1 MVKIA
6 VKEELLDGKII
17 SEWLFDWNEKRI
29 TLEDLIIAKVEKQL
43 QEKESQLQVSP
54 KLMEQI
60 LNQDKKEMSLPKIDR
75 KKAIEEAIQAF
86 KSTRFFVLVD
96 GIQIDELQTKL
107 EIKSKS
113 SIQFIRLTP
122 LIGG

>member
-17 SEWLFDWNEKRI
+17 SEWLFDWNETSI

-43 QEKESQLQVSP
+43 EEKESLMHASP
-54 KLMEQI
+54 NLMERI
-60 LNQDKKEMSLPKIDR
+60 LNQEKKEKAILKIDR
-75 KKAIEEAIQAF
+75 KSAIAEAIKAF
-86 KSTRFFVLVD
+86 KQSRFFVLVD
-96 GIQIDELQTKL
+96 GNQIDELSTKL
-107 EIKSKS
+107 EIKFNST
-113 SIQFIRLTP
+113 IQFIRLTP

>member
-17 SEWLFDWNEKRI
+17 SEWLFDWNETSI

-43 QEKESQLQVSP
+43 EEKESQLHGSP
-54 KLMEQI
+54 NLMERI
-60 LNQDKKEMSLPKIDR
+60 LNQEKKEKATLKIDR
-75 KKAIEEAIQAF
+75 KSAIAEAIKAF
-86 KSTRFFVLVD
+86 KQNRFFVLVD
-96 GIQIDELQTKL
+96 GNQIDELTTKL
-107 EIKSKS
+107 EIKFNST
-113 SIQFIRLTP
+113 IQFIRLTP

>member
-17 SEWLFDWNEKRI
+17 SEWLFDWNETSI

-43 QEKESQLQVSP
+43 EEKESLMHASP
-54 KLMEQI
+54 NLMERI
-60 LNQDKKEMSLPKIDR
+60 LNQEKKEKAILKIDR
-75 KKAIEEAIQAF
+75 KSAIAEAIKAF
-86 KSTRFFVLVD
+86 KQNRFFVLVD
-96 GIQIDELQTKL
+96 GNQIDELTTKL
-107 EIKSKS
+107 EIKFNST
-113 SIQFIRLTP
+113 IQFIRLTP

>member
-17 SEWLFDWNEKRI
+17 SEWLFDWNETSI

-43 QEKESQLQVSP
+43 EEKESQLHASP
-54 KLMEQI
+54 NLMERI
-60 LNQDKKEMSLPKIDR
+60 LNQEKKEKAILKIDR
-75 KKAIEEAIQAF
+75 KSAIAEAIKAF
-86 KSTRFFVLVD
+86 KQNRFFVLVD
-96 GIQIDELQTKL
+96 GNQIDELATKL
-107 EIKSKS
+107 EIKFNST
-113 SIQFIRLTP
+113 IQFIRLTP